1 MFLPNERI
9 GQEVQFLEMNAFQIC
24 LSKLFFLIIFNRLF
38 FSGIWDNKKMQKSA
52 FDIYKDS
59 ATRSSTNIRTV
70 YSNGG

>member
-1 MFLPNERI
+1 MLNVNGVANFFKPNY
-9 GQEVQFLEMNAFQIC
+9 
-24 LSKLFFLIIFNRLF
+24 FFLIIFNRLF